1 MVAGFY
7 ADLAGSGYRLAGH
20 GYALQDGNSRFS
32 GRQHSGRGTESGGL
46 SGVDA
51 QAVRIRY
58 TGYPRNNRMTGFYPR
73 GIALH
78 EKMQRLV
85 IEAVQWLRDS
95 TVAVIVARYQTDFE
109 SPATSLRR
117 LRF

>member
-1 MVAGFY
+1 MPTLQDQGVDGEVVVVAGILF
-7 ADLAGSGYRLAGH
+7 L
-20 GYALQDGNSRFS
+20 
-32 GRQHSGRGTESGGL
+32 E
-46 SGVDA
+46 
-51 QAVRIRY
+51 I
-58 TGYPRNNRMTGFYPR
+58 
-73 GIALH
+73 LH
-78 EKMQRLV
+78 EELQRLV